1 MRVKALINSRSN
13 KISKGRTYK
22 VVGKTNSKYG
32 LFYVIKNNDSN
43 KVAVHSGRFEDI
55 NE

>member
-13 KISKGRTYK
+13 KISKGHTYK
-22 VVGKTNSKYG
+22 VMRRTSSKYG
-32 LFYVIKNNDSN
+32 LFYIITDDGGNNS
-43 KVAVHSGRFEDI
+43 AVHSGRFEVV